1 MTILMFI
8 LGLLI
13 GISIGA
19 LGMRKVLILGITA
32 YMENEEKQL
41 KERQEKRIKEG
52 YKYNDLYNRD

>member
-19 LGMRKVLILGITA
+19 LAMRKVLILGINA